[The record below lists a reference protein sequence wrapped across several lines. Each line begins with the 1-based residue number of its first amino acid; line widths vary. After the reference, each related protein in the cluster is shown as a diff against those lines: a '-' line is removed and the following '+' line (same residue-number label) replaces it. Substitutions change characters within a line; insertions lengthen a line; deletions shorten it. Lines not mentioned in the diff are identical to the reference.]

1 MQPRSLVIEE
11 VPGLPNGPHILR
23 LSGPLILTTLAEF
36 QSKARADRS
45 HNLVFDFTDVPY
57 VDSAGI
63 GALVGIY
70 IRHQRD
76 ENRLS
81 LVGVNDRVRT
91 ALEIAHIRQFFR
103 FFDNLSEAQAE
114 HVSP

>member
-11 VPGLPNGPHILR
+11 VPGPQNGPHILR
-23 LSGPLILTTLAEF
+23 FSGPLILTTVTEF
-36 QSKARADRS
+36 QTKVRANPS
-45 HNLVFDFTDVPY
+45 NNLIFDFSDVPY

-70 IRHQRD
+70 LRHQRD
-76 ENRLS
+76 EPGLS

-91 ALEIAHIRQFFR
+91 ALEIAHIEQFFR
-103 FFDNLSEAQAE
+103 FFDNLGEAQAKRG
-114 HVSP
+114 